1 MCIRCLRTLA
11 EFIVKV
17 YVSHFIKKLV
27 EHANQTGDVEL
38 TCEMEPST
46 ADVIQQLHDVVGASF
61 QIKGKTIMHDRS
73 ATWFL
78 SLQDRTITL
87 SLD

>member
-1 MCIRCLRTLA
+1 MRPLRTLN
-11 EFIVKV
+11 EFIVKLF
-17 YVSHFIKKLV
+17 VSHFVKELV
-27 EHANQTGDVEL
+27 KYANETGDVEL
-38 TCEMEPST
+38 TCEMKPST

-61 QIKGKTIMHDRS
+61 QIKGKTTMHDRP

-87 SLD
+87 ILD